1 MLLLKGGSPPKLGF
15 PSFLLNWFVISKR
28 HICFLTADQIYFRE
42 EKGITCCYW
51 LSVWMGRTAIG
62 PPLWTVVHTVTFN
75 TQLSWFGVC
84 SVVTNII
91 PSPVSPLLAWARAE
105 CNTIYTTHPP
115 ALTQHDAAGTK
126 DQAKPASQ
134 AAQGHSH
141 RQLDIVDRL
150 YTLQY
155 VRNRFEKKI
164 LDSHIKCVVKW
175 RSVDQSWFKFL

>member
-15 PSFLLNWFVISKR
+15 SSFLLLLNWFVISKR

-42 EKGITCCYW
+42 EKGISCCYW

-91 PSPVSPLLAWARAE
+91 PSLLSSPEPEPSVTLYTPHTRQHSL
-105 CNTIYTTHPP
+105 NT
-115 ALTQHDAAGTK
+115 TQQGQRTK
-126 DQAKPASQ
+126 PSQQAKPPRVTVTGS
-134 AAQGHSH
+134 S
-141 RQLDIVDRL
+141 
-150 YTLQY
+150 T
-155 VRNRFEKKI
+155 
-164 LDSHIKCVVKW
+164 
-175 RSVDQSWFKFL
+175 